1 MEVYPLVMTNIAM
14 DNGPVTVDLP
24 NLKVVMFNSYVS
36 LQEGMIFRFLT
47 TNHIPSFN
55 LYLMRRNSQLC
66 TWEYLEA
73 ILLTTPGQ
81 ATSVDR

>member
-36 LQEGMIFRFLT
+36 LPEGMTRL
-47 TNHIPSFN
+47 SFGK
-55 LYLMRRNSQLC
+55 
-66 TWEYLEA
+66 
-73 ILLTTPGQ
+73 I
-81 ATSVDR
+81 